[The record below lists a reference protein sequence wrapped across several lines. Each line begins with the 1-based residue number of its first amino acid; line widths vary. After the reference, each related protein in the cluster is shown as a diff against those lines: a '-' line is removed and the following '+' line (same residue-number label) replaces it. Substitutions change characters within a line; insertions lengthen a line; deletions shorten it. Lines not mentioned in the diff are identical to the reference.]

1 MVLYG
6 FALGNSNGNGDTN
19 ILVKFIKRLLNKSK
33 PDLPAIK
40 AVTLPRSDH
49 TISRDQI
56 SEHALKVLYRLD
68 KAGFRACLVGGAV
81 RDLLLG
87 REPKDFDVA
96 TDAHP
101 EEVDQLFRN
110 CRLIGRRFRLA
121 HIHFGR
127 EIIEVATFRT
137 GSGDDVSRQS
147 EVQTTDTG
155 RLLRD
160 NQYGD
165 IEQDALR
172 RDFTVNGLYYDIRD
186 FSVLDYSNGIQ
197 DIEKGVIRLIG
208 DPRQRFSEDP
218 VRMLRAIR
226 FMGKLGFR
234 LSEDIETLVP
244 EMAHKL
250 SEIPA
255 ARLFDEVLKMFH
267 SGEAVKTFELLRHY
281 GLFSY
286 LFPMT
291 EEALTTAAD
300 AGPATFILNA
310 LINTDK
316 RIGQS
321 LPVTPAFLYAVLLWE
336 PLQVKMDDL
345 LQAGDDSPNDYH
357 RWQKASSFVIQK
369 QVAQTSL
376 PRRFSTVTR
385 DIWSLQR
392 RMQRTKGKQ
401 PERTFSHPAFRAA
414 YDFLCLRASID
425 EALLPLAEWWTEYQK
440 DKTPAKDKI
449 VASRTRSKPRR
460 RRKRSQHD

>member
-6 FALGNSNGNGDTN
+6 FVLGNSNDMEIRTFFA
-19 ILVKFIKRLLNKSK
+19 KFKKRLLHTPKL
-33 PDLPAIK
+33 DLPVIK
-40 AVTLPRSDH
+40 AETLSRSDH

-56 SEHALKVLYRLD
+56 SEPALKVLYRLQ

-101 EEVDQLFRN
+101 EEINELFRN

-127 EIIEVATFRT
+127 EIIEVATFRA
-137 GSGDDVSRQS
+137 GSGDDLSQQS
-147 EVQTTDTG
+147 QVQTTETG

-172 RDFTVNGLYYDIRD
+172 RDFTVNGLYYDISD
-186 FSVLDYSNGIQ
+186 FSVIDYSNGIQ
-197 DIEKGVIRLIG
+197 DIEKGIIRLIG
-208 DPRQRFSEDP
+208 DPRQRFAEDP

-234 LSEDIETLVP
+234 LSEDIEPLIP
-244 EMAHKL
+244 ELAHKL

-267 SGEAVKTFELLRHY
+267 SGYAVETFELLRHY

-286 LFPMT
+286 LFPLT
-291 EEALTTAAD
+291 EQALATEAD
-300 AGPATFILNA
+300 GYPKTFILNA
-310 LINTDK
+310 LKNTDT
-316 RIGQS
+316 RINQS
-321 LPVTPAFLYAVLLWE
+321 MPVTPAFLYAVLLWE

-345 LQAGDDSPNDYH
+345 LKAGDDSPNDYH
-357 RWQKASSFVIQK
+357 RWQKASSFVIQQ
-369 QVAQTSL
+369 QVARTSL
-376 PRRFSTVTR
+376 PRRFSTITR

-392 RMQRTKGKQ
+392 RLSRTQGKQ

-425 EALLPLAEWWTEYQK
+425 DELLPLSEWWTEYQK
-440 DKTPAKDKI
+440 NNAPAKDK
-449 VASRTRSKPRR
+449 ATQKRTRTKPRR
-460 RRKRSQHD
+460 RRKRSHND